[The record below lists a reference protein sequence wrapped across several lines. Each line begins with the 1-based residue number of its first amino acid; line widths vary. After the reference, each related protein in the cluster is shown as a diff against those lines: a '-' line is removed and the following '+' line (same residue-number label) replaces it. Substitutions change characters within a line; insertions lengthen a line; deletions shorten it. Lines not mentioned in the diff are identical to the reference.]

1 MRNIKVC
8 SFVASYT
15 HSCIVANN
23 FISKEF
29 TDAKVIYINENN
41 EKEKLKNIVNK
52 YFKKINEKILYLE
65 WLNEE
70 ITNDYLNENIIKS
83 IEKEKEDL
91 TSYENEYNSLLEN
104 KPLNED
110 YTKII
115 NDFLKLKNPNRQ
127 LLASLIDKIEVDEQ
141 KNVFIYFKI
150 NSKQISL

>member
-70 ITNDYLNENIIKS
+70 ITNDYLNENIILVVNGS
-83 IEKEKEDL
+83 ESFI
-91 TSYENEYNSLLEN
+91 N
-104 KPLNED
+104 KVNKYMCFLQND
-110 YTKII
+110 ILII
-115 NDFLKLKNPNRQ
+115 NCYNITNIESNINDIVLKHDYYLSTNGIEIRN
-127 LLASLIDKIEVDEQ
+127 DNKI
-141 KNVFIYFKI
+141 
-150 NSKQISL
+150 